1 MVIVIG
7 IVIENR
13 QRHRR
18 CFGCLGV
25 VAICRMLCGIPSPS
39 LHLFLCLS
47 RQFNEFL
54 SVFLLTDLEII
65 SFAYFLA
72 RCSSCSPSSDHSRC
86 CWCCCSHFAG
96 SCYEEKY
103 VYLIWAARHHH
114 FDWLSNEEY
123 PNEGKKLQVCAI
135 VGHVCEAAYRII
147 TKCIEI
153 LKKHQENTK

>member
-13 QRHRR
+13 HSHRR

-25 VAICRMLCGIPSPS
+25 VAICRMLCGIPPLLSLPPS
-39 LHLFLCLS
+39 HSLSSSLCLS

-65 SFAYFLA
+65 SFAYFLT
-72 RCSSCSPSSDHSRC
+72 RCSSCSTSCDRSRC

-103 VYLIWAARHHH
+103 VYLIWAARHL
-114 FDWLSNEEY
+114 FDWLSNEKY
-123 PNEGKKLQVCAI
+123 PNQAKKLQVSAS
-135 VGHVCEAAYRII
+135 VGHVCEAA
-147 TKCIEI
+147 
-153 LKKHQENTK
+153 